1 MQQIDKILVAVD
13 RGGSRVALAKAI
25 AVARL
30 FGARLELFLCDAESA
45 YELEHQYDPRSA
57 ALARDSSLFGA
68 REYLQSL
75 WRSFSVDDVAVTMD
89 VACETPLYEGI
100 LHKLERSAPQLV
112 VRGASGREGRVFG
125 ASDWDLAQSCPV
137 PLLLTKGRLWEP
149 RPVVAAAVDVS
160 SEESPALTH
169 SILALAK
176 QFADVGRGTLEVLH
190 AGHFHEP
197 EALASHRA
205 KLEQRAREAGVA
217 PSVLHLIDGEPAEA
231 LTEFAATCH
240 YDLMVLGALTHRKAL
255 TALLGTLTGHLIDT
269 IDSDFLLVK
278 PAARSC
284 KAADPRADSLMAAS
298 PAA

>member
-1 MQQIDKILVAVD
+1 MQQIDNILVAVD
-13 RGGSRVALAKAI
+13 RDGSRVALAKAI

-45 YELEHQYDPRSA
+45 YEQQHQYDPRSA
-57 ALARDSSLFGA
+57 ALVRDSSLFGA
-68 REYLQSL
+68 REYLESL
-75 WRSFSVDDVAVTMD
+75 WRSFSADDVPVTMD

-100 LHKLERSAPQLV
+100 MHKVMRSAPQLV

-137 PLLLTKGRLWEP
+137 PLLLTKGRVWEP
-149 RPVVAAAVDVS
+149 RPLIAAAVDLS

-169 SILALAK
+169 SILGLAK

-190 AGHFHEP
+190 AGHFYEP
-197 EALASHRA
+197 DTLALHRA
-205 KLEQRAREAGVA
+205 RLEQRAREAGVA
-217 PSVLHLIDGEPAEA
+217 PSALHLIDGEPAEA
-231 LTEFAATCH
+231 LTEFAAACH

-269 IDSDFLLVK
+269 IESDFLLVK
-278 PAARSC
+278 PAACTR
-284 KAADPRADSLMAAS
+284 KADWRTDSLIAAS

>member
-1 MQQIDKILVAVD
+1 MQQIDNILVAVD
-13 RGGSRVALAKAI
+13 RDGSRVALAKAI

-45 YELEHQYDPRSA
+45 YEQKHQYDPRSA
-57 ALARDSSLFGA
+57 TLARDSSLFGA
-68 REYLQSL
+68 REYLESL
-75 WRSFSVDDVAVTMD
+75 WRSFSADDVAVTMD

-100 LHKLERSAPQLV
+100 MHKLERSAPQLV

-137 PLLLTKGRLWEP
+137 PLLLTKGRLWDP
-149 RPVVAAAVDVS
+149 RPVIAAAVDVS

-169 SILALAK
+169 SILGLAK
-176 QFADVGRGTLEVLH
+176 QFADVGDGTLEVLH
-190 AGHFHEP
+190 AGHFYEP
-197 EALASHRA
+197 ETLALHRT

-217 PSVLHLIDGEPAEA
+217 PSALHLIDGEPAVA
-231 LTEFAATCH
+231 LTEFAAACH

-269 IDSDFLLVK
+269 IESDVLLVK

-284 KAADPRADSLMAAS
+284 KADRIADSLMAAS

>member
-1 MQQIDKILVAVD
+1 MQQIDNILVAVD
-13 RGGSRVALAKAI
+13 RDGSRVALAKAI

-30 FGARLELFLCDAESA
+30 FGARLDLFLCDAESA
-45 YELEHQYDPRSA
+45 YEQKHQYDPRSA
-57 ALARDSSLFGA
+57 TLARDSSLFGA
-68 REYLQSL
+68 REYLESL
-75 WRSFSVDDVAVTMD
+75 WRSFSADDVAVTMD

-100 LHKLERSAPQLV
+100 MHKLERSAPQLV
-112 VRGASGREGRVFG
+112 VRGASGREGKVFG

-137 PLLLTKGRLWEP
+137 PLLLTKGRLWNP
-149 RPVVAAAVDVS
+149 RPVIAAAVDVS

-169 SILALAK
+169 SILGLAK
-176 QFADVGRGTLEVLH
+176 QFAEVGHGTLEVLH
-190 AGHFHEP
+190 AGQFYEP
-197 EALASHRA
+197 ETLALHRT

-217 PSVLHLIDGEPAEA
+217 PSALHLIDGEPAVA
-231 LTEFAATCH
+231 LTEFAAACH

-269 IDSDFLLVK
+269 IDSDVLLVK

-284 KAADPRADSLMAAS
+284 EADRIADSLMAAS

>member
-1 MQQIDKILVAVD
+1 MQKIDSILVAVD
-13 RGGSRVALAKAI
+13 RDGSRGALAKAI

-45 YELEHQYDPRSA
+45 YEQKRQYDPRSA

-68 REYLQSL
+68 REYLESL
-75 WRSFSVDDVAVTMD
+75 WRSFSVQDVPVMMD

-100 LHKLERSAPQLV
+100 MHKLERSVPQLV

-149 RPVVAAAVDVS
+149 RPVIAAAVDVS

-169 SILALAK
+169 SILGLAK
-176 QFADVGRGTLEVLH
+176 EFADVGGGTLEVLH
-190 AGHFHEP
+190 AGHFYEP
-197 EALASHRA
+197 ETLALHRA

-217 PSVLHLIDGEPAEA
+217 PSALHLIDGEPAAA
-231 LTEFAATCH
+231 LTEFAAACH

-269 IDSDFLLVK
+269 IESDFLLV
-278 PAARSC
+278 RSAVGSR
-284 KAADPRADSLMAAS
+284 KTDHIAHGLMAAS
-298 PAA
+298 SAA

>member
-1 MQQIDKILVAVD
+1 MQQIDNILVAVD
-13 RGGSRVALAKAI
+13 RDGSRVALAKAI

-45 YELEHQYDPRSA
+45 YVQEHQYDAHSA

-68 REYLQSL
+68 REYLEAL
-75 WRSFSVDDVAVTMD
+75 WRSFAADDVAVTMD

-100 LHKLERSAPQLV
+100 MHKLKRSAPQLV

-149 RPVVAAAVDVS
+149 RPVIAAAVDLS

-169 SILALAK
+169 SILGLAK
-176 QFADVGRGTLEVLH
+176 QFAEVGRGTLEVLH
-190 AGHFHEP
+190 AGHFYEP
-197 EALASHRA
+197 QTLALHRA

-217 PSVLHLIDGEPAEA
+217 PSALHLIDGEPALA
-231 LTEFAATCH
+231 LTEFAAASH

-255 TALLGTLTGHLIDT
+255 TALLGTLTGHLLDT
-269 IDSDFLLVK
+269 IESDFLLVK
-278 PAARSC
+278 PALRAC
-284 KAADPRADSLMAAS
+284 KPDRIGASLLAAS